1 MRTIINKLI
10 RTKERI
16 YRKNKADFNDR
27 IDLNRI
33 ESELTLTVQ

>member
-16 YRKNKADFNDR
+16 EYRKNKADFNDR
-27 IDLNRI
+27 IDLN
-33 ESELTLTVQ
+33 